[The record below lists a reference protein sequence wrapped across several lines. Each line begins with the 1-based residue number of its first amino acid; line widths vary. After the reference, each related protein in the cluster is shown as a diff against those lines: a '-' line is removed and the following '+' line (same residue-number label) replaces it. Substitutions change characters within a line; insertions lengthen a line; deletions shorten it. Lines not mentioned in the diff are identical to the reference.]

1 MKVAQR
7 TGPKTAGIALHSAS
21 SYDLLVWLITLGRS
35 HIFRERMLR
44 PARLKPGESVL
55 DVGCGTGSLAIA
67 AKQQIGPT
75 GSVYGLDAS
84 PEMVARAKKKA
95 QKTGAEVVF
104 KQAFAQS
111 LPFPE
116 SQFDV
121 VLSTM
126 MLHHLPAQAR
136 QELAGEILRVLEPG
150 GRVLVIDFG
159 EPARKRPFLDFLH
172 HRRGHVELK
181 NIIALL
187 TDAGLKIIESGDVG
201 MLGLQFVIAKA
212 QGKDDQVWQ
221 TTVSNHD
228 A

>member
-1 MKVAQR
+1 MEVAQR
-7 TGPKTAGIALHSAS
+7 TEPKTTAGIVLHSAS
-21 SYDLLVWLITLGRS
+21 SYDLLIWLITLGRP

-44 PARLKPGESVL
+44 PARLKPGDSVL
-55 DVGCGTGSLAIA
+55 DVGCGSGSLAIA
-67 AKQQIGPT
+67 AKQQVGST
-75 GSVYGLDAS
+75 GTVYGLDAS
-84 PEMVARAKKKA
+84 SEMIARAEKKA
-95 QKTGAEVVF
+95 EKTGVEVVF
-104 KQAFAQS
+104 KEAFAQS

-126 MLHHLPAQAR
+126 ILHHLPPLAR
-136 QELAGEILRVLEPG
+136 RELACEILRVLKPG

-159 EPARKRPFLDFLH
+159 KPARKRPFLDFLH

-187 TDAGLKIIESGDVG
+187 TDAGLKVVESGDVG

-212 QGKDDQVWQ
+212 PG
-221 TTVSNHD
+221 
-228 A
+228 